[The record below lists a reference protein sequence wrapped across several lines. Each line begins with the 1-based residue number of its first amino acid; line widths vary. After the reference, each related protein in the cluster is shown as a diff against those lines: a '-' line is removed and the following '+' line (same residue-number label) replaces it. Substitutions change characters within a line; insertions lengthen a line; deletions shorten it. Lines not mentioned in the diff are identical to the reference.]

1 MELSGER
8 SFISGA
14 SLNISATWN
23 GPASEIC
30 RTYWLK
36 SQKGS
41 LGAGWVPR
49 QRTSLRNSELIDS
62 HKRLIICTWI
72 YGGVKILPKYLI
84 YLWRLTWWSTR
95 SSRTFPA
102 VSTLMSEWTQNMCL
116 RSGSAL
122 ASEGYLTDFTLLHS
136 HKWELR
142 YLWIV
147 ASLRACER
155 ATFYSVH
162 LNDTSKRL
170 QASQVCRARSLF
182 NCSTSSSVLSCHLSL
197 PPSGGIHFAKILVQR
212 DYCKL
217 CGEEG
222 LWMGQLDFL
231 WPQRLKAEEMQP
243 FVLKSHPIGPSERRH
258 QWLESSVGRLQP
270 INTETDDQ

>member
-14 SLNISATWN
+14 SLNISAIWN

-49 QRTSLRNSELIDS
+49 QRTSLRNSELINS
-62 HKRLIICTWI
+62 HKRHLICTWI
-72 YGGVKILPKYLI
+72 YGGVKFLPKDLI

-102 VSTLMSEWTQNMCL
+102 VSTLMSEWTQKMCL

-136 HKWELR
+136 HKWKLR
-142 YLWIV
+142 CLWIV

-162 LNDTSKRL
+162 LNDTSKRPSAL
-170 QASQVCRARSLF
+170 QVCRAEACLIAAPLRLCFHVTFLF
-182 NCSTSSSVLSCHLSL
+182 LPQEESTLQRFWCSVTTASYA
-197 PPSGGIHFAKILVQR
+197 GR
-212 DYCKL
+212 
-217 CGEEG
+217 
-222 LWMGQLDFL
+222 
-231 WPQRLKAEEMQP
+231 KACEWG
-243 FVLKSHPIGPSERRH
+243 S
-258 QWLESSVGRLQP
+258 
-270 INTETDDQ
+270 

>member
-102 VSTLMSEWTQNMCL
+102 VSTLMSEWTQKSFGKW
-116 RSGSAL
+116 RIF
-122 ASEGYLTDFTLLHS
+122 DWLHT
-136 HKWELR
+136 
-142 YLWIV
+142 V
-147 ASLRACER
+147 TFPQMRAK
-155 ATFYSVH
+155 VP
-162 LNDTSKRL
+162 LNSR
-170 QASQVCRARSLF
+170 F
-182 NCSTSSSVLSCHLSL
+182 
-197 PPSGGIHFAKILVQR
+197 P
-212 DYCKL
+212 
-217 CGEEG
+217 EG
-222 LWMGQLDFL
+222 LWTCNILFS
-231 WPQRLKAEEMQP
+231 P
-243 FVLKSHPIGPSERRH
+243 FKWHE
-258 QWLESSVGRLQP
+258 
-270 INTETDDQ
+270 